1 MSTAVQELKDKIE
14 FDVLR
19 RINDLERDV
28 RHLRNKV
35 LYDVPSKS
43 QRVQENTDDCE
54 STRVD
59 HELVSELKL
68 QNALLKSQ
76 VNEVKKLL
84 LAFEKGAA
92 VEQLKETDGEGYW

>member
-1 MSTAVQELKDKIE
+1 MSTAFQELKDKIE

-28 RHLRNKV
+28 GYLRNKV
-35 LYDVPSKS
+35 LYDMPSKS
-43 QRVQENTDDCE
+43 ERVQENTADNE
-54 STRVD
+54 SKRVD
-59 HELVSELKL
+59 HELISELKL

-76 VNEVKKLL
+76 VNELRNLL

-92 VEQLKETDGEGYW
+92 VEKLKEADNEGYW